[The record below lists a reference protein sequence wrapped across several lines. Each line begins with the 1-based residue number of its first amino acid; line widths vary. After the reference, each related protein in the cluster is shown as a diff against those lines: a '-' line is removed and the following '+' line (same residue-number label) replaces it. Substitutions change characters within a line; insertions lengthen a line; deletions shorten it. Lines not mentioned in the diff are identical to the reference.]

1 LKTANCVRSRV
12 SLRASIETMPDFTT
26 YPLAINCCVFAAAA
40 MAVWFAGSRVAAYA
54 DLIGDRFRLNEA
66 LLGVLL
72 LAGVTSLPEIA
83 TSLTAAH
90 GGDAALAV
98 NNLLGSIAMQVAVLA
113 LADFTLRHA
122 ALTSVLPDPIV
133 ILLGAL
139 NVALLAVVA
148 IAAITGDTLVLGAG
162 LWSWGLLAAAVLC
175 GRILAA
181 AQRRPTPWLPRE
193 SASAT
198 RDEIAAADENDA
210 GATLSNVRL
219 IGQTVAAAGAILL
232 AGSIVALSGSAIAA
246 ASGLG
251 SSFMGVAFVA
261 IATSL
266 PEVSTTLAAVARGRY
281 TMAISNILGTN
292 LLNVGLLTAVDLL
305 APGAAIFQV
314 AGRFAAIGAM
324 LGIVV
329 TAVYIV
335 GLAERSDRRCGRL
348 GYDSIVV
355 MLVYGGGMA
364 LLYTMRDTS

>member
-1 LKTANCVRSRV
+1 
-12 SLRASIETMPDFTT
+12 
-26 YPLAINCCVFAAAA
+26 
-40 MAVWFAGSRVAAYA
+40 
-54 DLIGDRFRLNEA
+54 
-66 LLGVLL
+66 
-72 LAGVTSLPEIA
+72 
-83 TSLTAAH
+83 
-90 GGDAALAV
+90 
-98 NNLLGSIAMQVAVLA
+98 
-113 LADFTLRHA
+113 
-122 ALTSVLPDPIV
+122 
-133 ILLGAL
+133 
-139 NVALLAVVA
+139 
-148 IAAITGDTLVLGAG
+148 
-162 LWSWGLLAAAVLC
+162 
-175 GRILAA
+175 
-181 AQRRPTPWLPRE
+181 LPRE

-219 IGQTVAAAGAILL
+219 IGQTVAAAGAILR
-232 AGSIVALSGSAIAA
+232 AGIIVALSGSAIAA

-251 SSFMGVAFVA
+251 SRFMGVAFVA

-314 AGRFAAIGAM
+314 AGRFAAIGAK